1 MAQKQYMSGPLAKT
15 VADLTFA
22 SRNMVN
28 LTLAAPPLGGE
39 VLMPVPWREPNLPQK
54 LKIGWW
60 VEEAAFK
67 VNQMAELWKGR
78 GHS

>member
-1 MAQKQYMSGPLAKT
+1 MAHNQYMSGPLARI

-28 LTLAAPPLGGE
+28 LTLAARPLGGE
-39 VLMPVPWREPNLPQK
+39 VLMPILRREPNLPQK

-67 VNQMAELWKGR
+67 VSQMAELWKGR
-78 GHS
+78 SC